1 MDTVAIVGAGLIGAS
16 FGCALRQAG
25 FAGRILGVSSPGA
38 IRDALACG
46 AIDAA
51 ATLED
56 AAAQADL
63 LYLAQPIQR
72 ILDTLARL
80 GDRVRPGC
88 LVTDAGS
95 TKTRIVEQG
104 RRSIRRG
111 QFLGGHPM
119 AGKEKR
125 GAAEADA
132 GLFIGRTYILTP
144 VDSAELETP
153 AAREFLEWVR
163 KIGSAVLVMTPEE
176 HDRVVAHTSHLPQLV
191 STTLAATLAA
201 ELHKPEHLRA
211 AGPGLADM
219 LRIAGSSYEIWGDIL
234 ATNPAAIDAALR
246 TFISRLEELR
256 ASLGSERTRAAFE
269 TANAFAARLRG
280 PRPPLQ

>member
-1 MDTVAIVGAGLIGAS
+1 METVAIVGAGLIGAS
-16 FGCALRQAG
+16 FGRALRKAG
-25 FAGRILGVSSPGA
+25 FAGRIVGVSSPAA

-46 AIDAA
+46 AIDEALS
-51 ATLED
+51 LEE

-63 LYLAQPIQR
+63 IYLAQPIQR

-80 GDRVRPGC
+80 GGLVRPEC

-104 RRSIRRG
+104 RRSLRNG

-125 GAAEADA
+125 GAAEADPD
-132 GLFIGRTYILTP
+132 LFVGRTYLLTP
-144 VDSAELETP
+144 AEPADLETP
-153 AAREFLEWVR
+153 AVHGFLEWVR
-163 KIGSAVLVMTPEE
+163 AIGSTVVVMTPEE
-176 HDRVVAHTSHLPQLV
+176 HDRVVAHTSHLPQLI
-191 STTLAATLAA
+191 STTLATTLAA
-201 ELHKPEHLRA
+201 QLQKPDQLRA

-219 LRIAGSSYEIWGDIL
+219 LRIAGSSYEIWSDIL
-234 ATNPAAIDAALR
+234 ATNPDAIDAALR
-246 TFISRLEELR
+246 EFISRLEEMR

-269 TANAFAARLRG
+269 AANAFAAQLRAA
-280 PRPPLQ
+280 RR

>member
-1 MDTVAIVGAGLIGAS
+1 MQSVAIVGAGLIGAS
-16 FGCALRQAG
+16 FGLALKKAG
-25 FAGRILGVSSPGA
+25 FGGRIVGVSSAGA

-46 AIDAA
+46 AIDEAA
-51 ATLED
+51 PLEEI
-56 AAAQADL
+56 AAQADL
-63 LYLAQPIQR
+63 VYLAQPIQR
-72 ILDTLARL
+72 IVETLARL
-80 GDRVRPGC
+80 GDAVRPGC

-95 TKTRIVEQG
+95 TKTRIVAQG

-132 GLFIGRTYILTP
+132 DLFVGRTYLLTP
-144 VDSAELETP
+144 VDPAELETP
-153 AAREFLEWVR
+153 AARDF
-163 KIGSAVLVMTPEE
+163 IGWIRAIGASVLTMTPEE

-191 STTLAATLAA
+191 STALATTLAA
-201 ELHKPEHLRA
+201 ELQSADHLRA
-211 AGPGLADM
+211 AGPGLVDM

-234 ATNPAAIDAALR
+234 ATNPEAIDAALGN
-246 TFISRLEELR
+246 FIARLEELR

-269 TANAFAARLRG
+269 AANAFAARVRAA
-280 PRPPLQ
+280 RER